1 MTAADSPQNSQDRVI
16 EELRALKDEVAD
28 FRHEVSNEVSEYK
41 NEVSEYKNEVSEYK
55 NEVRAF
61 NQKFDTYQKATQ
73 WVVQLAFSLIAA
85 ATVTVIISTVTGK

>member
-28 FRHEVSNEVSEYK
+28 FRHEVS

>member
-41 NEVSEYKNEVSEYK
+41 NEVSEYKNEV
-55 NEVRAF
+55 RAF

-85 ATVTVIISTVTGK
+85 ASVTVIISTVTGK